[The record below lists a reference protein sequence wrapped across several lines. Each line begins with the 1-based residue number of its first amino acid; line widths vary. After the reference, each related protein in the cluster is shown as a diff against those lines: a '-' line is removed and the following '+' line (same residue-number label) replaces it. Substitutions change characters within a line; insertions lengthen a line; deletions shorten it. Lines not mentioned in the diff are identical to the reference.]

1 MATLIQTP
9 DNLSLLRNLK
19 HFIIESASEVAFILK
34 YYEPGINV
42 PVSILSETYYPD
54 AHDRIDIDVADVI
67 SQYLSSSLPTSNAF
81 AQASAVA
88 TFTAQVNGS
97 SAGTFTVVNGGVR
110 KLSGTASSFLSG
122 NWLTWQPQTKQV
134 TWNSPEYLSYYFSG
148 ANAGRVRAK
157 FYKKDGTTKT
167 ITIWTYSGTP
177 ALMTFNMEFSYLFG
191 LSGEETE
198 DLFGMIDVWVETGQS
213 VALSYTQRYICA
225 PTMGDEHY
233 YLSVN
238 SLGGIDTFTFHGA
251 CTLAPEIEHESAM
264 KDRVKIDIT
273 SGAERKWQQNTG
285 YAGLQVTQWWFE
297 LIAAAKQWA
306 IKDGNAEPIVIDT
319 SSLEMSDREN
329 VHACTFAFTLSEEGR
344 LLNVSRTEGELPVI
358 EVPSPAGELFFLKL
372 RLADY
377 PDAELEDT
385 ILFLVQSPYTE
396 QWSKTSLGAL
406 KDWIVNVITNG
417 IGIYAHSHSNKAV
430 LDKFSDADG
439 KPAYDGQTLQRES
452 DAAAKFLRKDISD
465 RSAGKIS
472 TDVGFEAGTYNP
484 GLTGSG
490 AFIDANGAAEMRS
503 LILREFLEVPELRYN
518 RVSIEIGN
526 KWNAPGGGIIEDV
539 SVDLNELGMPASTG
553 IITLHLE
560 EGEIGT
566 VEVDDICQGIF
577 HDGLTLDNNALVNWD
592 DGKGNFQFAG
602 FVTSYFRVTEILDG
616 QHKRFRYALRA
627 ADSGWT
633 NQYHPVP
640 AMHFVGYG
648 NFTNTDRQVSRY
660 STRTYERF
668 LKGVNTWEFS
678 SSNIAAQFGDLS
690 NLSVLGISG
699 MTGYSA
705 YLNNIYMSGT
715 IEQIEDMDLRLEID
729 TNGDNFIAPGETLQ
743 VTCRVWRGG
752 FFEEVT
758 PDITSWTITRDS
770 GDAVEDAA
778 WNMSGKAQNF
788 QGSVSLELSDLGSN
802 PNTVS
807 TLFTIT
813 AALGTGDSAQAEIII

>member
-19 HFIIESASEVAFILK
+19 HFIIESASEITFRLDKGATV
-34 YYEPGINV
+34 V
-42 PVSILSETYYPD
+42 LSETYYPD
-54 AHDRIDIDVADVI
+54 ANDRIDIDVADVI

-88 TFTAQVNGS
+88 TFTAYVGNTT
-97 SAGTFTVVNGGVR
+97 AGTFTVVNGGVR
-110 KLSGTASSFLSG
+110 KLSGTASSFLAG

-134 TWNSPEYLSYYFSG
+134 TWNSPEYLSYYFNVTG
-148 ANAGRVRAK
+148 KVKAK
-157 FYKKDGTTKT
+157 FYKKNGTTKT
-167 ITIWTYSGTP
+167 VNIWSYGGTP
-177 ALMTFNMEFSYLFG
+177 CLMTFNMEFSYLFS
-191 LSGEETE
+191 LSGEETA
-198 DLFGMIDVWVETGQS
+198 DLYGIVDVWVEASSGGT
-213 VALSYTQRYICA
+213 VLSYVQRYICA

-251 CTLAPEIEHESAM
+251 GTLAPEIEYESAM

-273 SGAERKWQQNTG
+273 SDAERKWQQNTG

-306 IKDGNAEPIVIDT
+306 VMDGNAEPIVIDT
-319 SSLEMSDREN
+319 SSLEMSDRDN
-329 VHACTFAFTLSEEGR
+329 VHACTFTFTLSEEGR

-358 EVPSPAGELFFLKL
+358 QVPSPAGELFFLRL

-430 LDKFSDADG
+430 LDKFTESDG

-472 TDVGFEAGTYNP
+472 TDVGFEAGTFNQ
-484 GLTGSG
+484 GLNGSG
-490 AFIDANGAAEMRS
+490 AFIDASGAAEMRS

-752 FFEEVT
+752 YFEEVT
-758 PDITSWTITRDS
+758 EDITAWTITRDS

-778 WNMSGKAQNF
+778 WNLSSKAQNF
-788 QGSVSLELSDLGSN
+788 DGSVGLVLADLGTN

-807 TLFTIT
+807 TLFLIT
-813 AALGTGDSAQAEIII
+813 AALGSGDSAQAEIII

>member
-9 DNLSLLRNLK
+9 DNLSLLRNMK
-19 HFIIESASEVAFILK
+19 HFIIESASEITFRLDKGLDTV
-34 YYEPGINV
+34 
-42 PVSILSETYYPD
+42 LSETYYPD
-54 AHDRIDIDVADVI
+54 ADDRIDIDVADVI
-67 SQYLSSSLPTSNAF
+67 SQYLSSSLPGSNAF
-81 AQASAVA
+81 AQTSAVA
-88 TFTAQVNGS
+88 TFTAYVGTTT
-97 SAGTFTVVNGGVR
+97 AGTFTVVNGGVR
-110 KLSGTASSFLSG
+110 KLSGTASSFLAG
-122 NWLTWQPQTKQV
+122 NWLTWQPQSKQV
-134 TWNSPEYLSYYFSG
+134 TWNSPEYLSYYFNG
-148 ANAGRVRAK
+148 TGKVKAK
-157 FYKKDGTTKT
+157 FYKKNGTTKT
-167 ITIWTYSGTP
+167 ITIWSYDGTP
-177 ALMTFNMEFSYLFG
+177 CLMTFNMAMSYLFG
-191 LSGEETE
+191 LSGEQTD
-198 DLFGMIDVWVETGQS
+198 DLYGMVDVWVENSSTGAQ
-213 VALSYTQRYICA
+213 LSYTQRFVCA
-225 PTMGDEHY
+225 ETMGDEHY
-233 YLSVN
+233 YLAVN

-251 CTLAPEIEHESAM
+251 CTLAPEIEHEAAM
-264 KDRVKIDIT
+264 ADKVKINIT
-273 SGAERKWQQNTG
+273 SDPEHKWQQTTG
-285 YAGLQVTQWWFE
+285 YAGLQVTKWWFE
-297 LIAAAKQWA
+297 LLAANKQWA
-306 IKDGNAEPIVIDT
+306 VMDGNAEGIVIDT
-319 SSLEMSDREN
+319 SSLQMSDREN
-329 VHACTFAFTLSEEGR
+329 LHSCTFAYTLSEEGR
-344 LLNVSRTEGELPVI
+344 LMNISRTEGELPTIV
-358 EVPSPAGELFFLKL
+358 VPSPAGGLFFLNL

-406 KDWIVNVITNG
+406 KEWIVNVITNG

-452 DAAAKFLRKDISD
+452 DADNKFLRKDRND

-472 TDVGFEAGTYNP
+472 ADGGLEAGTYVP

-490 AFIDANGAAEMRS
+490 AYIGGNGSAEMRS
-503 LILREFLEVPELRYN
+503 LVLREFLEVPELRYN

-539 SVDLNELGMPASTG
+539 SIDLDQAGQPLGTG

-566 VEVDDICQGIF
+566 VAVDDICQGIF
-577 HDGLTLDNNALVNWD
+577 HDGLDLNNNALVDWD
-592 DGKGNFQFAG
+592 DSKGNFKFAG
-602 FVTSYFRVTEILDG
+602 FKTVYFRVTEILDT
-616 QHKRFRYALRA
+616 QRKHFRYALRA
-627 ADSGWT
+627 IDADWLSE
-633 NQYHPVP
+633 YHPVP

-648 NFTNTDRQVSRY
+648 NFTDPDRQVSRY

-690 NLSVLGISG
+690 NLSVLGLEG

-729 TNGDNFIAPGETLQ
+729 TNGDNFIGAGETLQ

-752 FFEEVT
+752 YFEEVT
-758 PDITSWTITRDS
+758 SEINTWTITRDT
-770 GDAVEDAA
+770 GYPLEDAA
-778 WNMSGKAQNF
+778 WNLSSKAQNF
-788 QGSVSLELSDLGSN
+788 NGSIALTEADLAN
-802 PNTVS
+802 AANVVS

-813 AALGTGDSAQAEIII
+813 AELGSGDSAQAEIII

>member
-19 HFIIESASEVAFILK
+19 HFIIESASEITFRLDKGATV
-34 YYEPGINV
+34 V
-42 PVSILSETYYPD
+42 LSETYYPD
-54 AHDRIDIDVADVI
+54 ANDRIDIDVADVI

-88 TFTAQVNGS
+88 TFTAYVGNTT
-97 SAGTFTVVNGGVR
+97 AGTFTVVNGGVR
-110 KLSGTASSFLSG
+110 KLSGTASSFLAG

-134 TWNSPEYLSYYFSG
+134 TWNSPEYLSYYFNG
-148 ANAGRVRAK
+148 TGKVKAK
-157 FYKKDGTTKT
+157 FYKKNGTTKNVN
-167 ITIWTYSGTP
+167 IWSYGGTP
-177 ALMTFNMEFSYLFG
+177 CLMTFNMEFSYLFS
-191 LSGEETE
+191 LSGEETA
-198 DLFGMIDVWVETGQS
+198 DLYGIVDVWVEASSGGT
-213 VALSYTQRYICA
+213 VLSYVQRYICA

-251 CTLAPEIEHESAM
+251 CTLAPEIEYESAM

-273 SGAERKWQQNTG
+273 SDAERKWQQNTG

-306 IKDGNAEPIVIDT
+306 VMDGNAEPIVIDT
-319 SSLEMSDREN
+319 SSLEMSDRDN

-358 EVPSPAGELFFLKL
+358 QVPSPAGELFFLRL

-430 LDKFSDADG
+430 LDKFTESDG

-452 DAAAKFLRKDISD
+452 DAAVKFLRKDTND

-472 TDVGFEAGTYNP
+472 TDVGFEAGTFNE
-484 GLTGSG
+484 GLTGTG
-490 AFIDANGAAEMRS
+490 AFIGADGAAEMRS
-503 LILREFLEVPELRYN
+503 LVLREFLEVPELRYN

-539 SVDLNELGMPASTG
+539 SVDLNELGLPASTG

-648 NFTNTDRQVSRY
+648 NFTDTTRQVSRY

-699 MTGYSA
+699 MSGYSA

-752 FFEEVT
+752 YFEEVT
-758 PDITSWTITRDS
+758 EDITAWTITRDS

-778 WNMSGKAQNF
+778 WNLSSKAQNF
-788 QGSVSLELSDLGSN
+788 DGSVGLVLADLGTN

-807 TLFTIT
+807 TLFLIT
-813 AALGTGDSAQAEIII
+813 AALGSGDSAQAEIII

>member
-19 HFIIESASEVAFILK
+19 HFIIESASEITFRLDKGATV
-34 YYEPGINV
+34 V
-42 PVSILSETYYPD
+42 LSETYYPD
-54 AHDRIDIDVADVI
+54 ANDRIDIDVADVI

-88 TFTAQVNGS
+88 TFTAYVGNTT
-97 SAGTFTVVNGGVR
+97 AGTFTVVNGGVR
-110 KLSGTASSFLSG
+110 KLSGTASSFLAG

-134 TWNSPEYLSYYFSG
+134 TWNSPEYLSYYFNVTG
-148 ANAGRVRAK
+148 KVKAK
-157 FYKKDGTTKT
+157 FYKKNGTTKT
-167 ITIWTYSGTP
+167 VNIWSYGGTP
-177 ALMTFNMEFSYLFG
+177 RLMTFNMEFSYLFS
-191 LSGEETE
+191 LSGEETA
-198 DLFGMIDVWVETGQS
+198 DLYGIVDVWVEASGGGT
-213 VALSYTQRYICA
+213 VLSYVQRYICA

-251 CTLAPEIEHESAM
+251 CTLAPEIEYESAM

-273 SGAERKWQQNTG
+273 SDAERKWQQNTG

-306 IKDGNAEPIVIDT
+306 VMDGNAEPIVIDT
-319 SSLEMSDREN
+319 SSLEMSDRDN

-358 EVPSPAGELFFLKL
+358 QVPSPAGELFFLRL

-430 LDKFSDADG
+430 LDKFTESDG

-472 TDVGFEAGTYNP
+472 TDVGFEAGTFNQ
-484 GLTGSG
+484 GLNGSG
-490 AFIDANGAAEMRS
+490 AFIDASGAAEMRS

-539 SVDLNELGMPASTG
+539 SVDLNELGLPASTG

-648 NFTNTDRQVSRY
+648 NFTDTTRQVSRY

-699 MTGYSA
+699 MSGYSA

-752 FFEEVT
+752 YFEEVT
-758 PDITSWTITRDS
+758 EDITAWTITRDS

-778 WNMSGKAQNF
+778 WNLSSKAQNF
-788 QGSVSLELSDLGSN
+788 DGSVGLVLADLGTN

-807 TLFTIT
+807 TLFLIT
-813 AALGTGDSAQAEIII
+813 AALGSGDSAQAEIII